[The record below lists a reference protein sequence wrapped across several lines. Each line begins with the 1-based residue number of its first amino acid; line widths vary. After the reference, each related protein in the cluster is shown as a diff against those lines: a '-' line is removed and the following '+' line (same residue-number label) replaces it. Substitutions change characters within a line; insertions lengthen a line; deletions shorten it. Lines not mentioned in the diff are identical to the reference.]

1 MLTNNPS
8 ATMSS
13 NAEVPPATAPY
24 ANGYHFPP
32 SKNFG
37 QSTKE
42 GLIAFWN
49 YFTTPLG
56 FLVVLYGLNVVA
68 WGGMLFLLL
77 CNAGEFSSLR
87 IRCIC

>member
-1 MLTNNPS
+1 MTNQPS
-8 ATMSS
+8 ASTS
-13 NAEVPPATAPY
+13 NDAGMPSAAAPY

-32 SKNFG
+32 SKSFG

-42 GLIAFWN
+42 GLKAFWN

-56 FLVVLYGLNVVA
+56 FLVVIYGLNVVA

-77 CNAGEFSSLR
+77 CNAGKFSSRHL
-87 IRCIC
+87 